1 VHQESAHLHLSDS
14 IEGNQT
20 DVGIWEGV
28 GACLHLTE
36 DLRSVSA
43 SEHWQLPHGPVSVV
57 LVSRGNWS
65 HSLGVLGSGV
75 GGGWLRELE
84 AWGPSV
90 VHDVRHLL
98 GDVIISEWWE
108 ERESLEELQVRR

>member
-1 VHQESAHLHLSDS
+1 MHQESAHLHLSDS
-14 IEGNQT
+14 VKGNQT

-65 HSLGVLGSGV
+65 HSLSVLGSGV